1 MSDRDLVI
9 GLDCGTS
16 SAKALA
22 LDGEG
27 RTLGAGRAPIA
38 LSNPGNAR
46 YEQDAEDW
54 WRASASA
61 IREAAG
67 AAGPDRIRAISI
79 SVQRESF
86 VPVDADGRPLRPAL
100 LWMDGRAGGLIP
112 ELEEKIAQDE
122 FRAITGKAL
131 SGNLSLCKI
140 LWLLKN
146 EPDLMERAALFLD
159 AHAYLAQRM
168 TGRPAASRGSADPTG
183 LFDMRNGSWSERI
196 AGMIGLGT
204 ERLPEALTPGAVL
217 GELTVDAAEACGLPR
232 GVILASGLGDG
243 QAAGLGSGIIGPG
256 ESYLSLGT
264 SIVTGSHAQAFIADK
279 AFRTSYGGLPG
290 SYFLETVI
298 LAGAQSLSWFMGALG
313 GGGDEA
319 RRAEEAAGIEPG
331 SDGMLFLPYL
341 NAAMNP
347 YWDSGASAV
356 FAGLSSGHGRAHAYR
371 AVLEGI
377 AQELRLH
384 TEGVE
389 EALSKR
395 TGERR
400 RIERYVAAGGGAAHG
415 LWPRIIADATG
426 RSIVR
431 SRTEEAAALGAGI
444 LAAGASGLRGG
455 IEEAA
460 RAMAGRETEE
470 IQPDPASHA
479 AYDRYYRETYLR
491 LYPALRDT
499 LARLSALASRST

>member
-1 MSDRDLVI
+1 
-9 GLDCGTS
+9 
-16 SAKALA
+16 
-22 LDGEG
+22 
-27 RTLGAGRAPIA
+27 
-38 LSNPGNAR
+38 
-46 YEQDAEDW
+46 
-54 WRASASA
+54 
-61 IREAAG
+61 
-67 AAGPDRIRAISI
+67 
-79 SVQRESF
+79 
-86 VPVDADGRPLRPAL
+86 
-100 LWMDGRAGGLIP
+100 
-112 ELEEKIAQDE
+112 
-122 FRAITGKAL
+122 
-131 SGNLSLCKI
+131 
-140 LWLLKN
+140 
-146 EPDLMERAALFLD
+146 
-159 AHAYLAQRM
+159 
-168 TGRPAASRGSADPTG
+168 
-183 LFDMRNGSWSERI
+183 
-196 AGMIGLGT
+196 
-204 ERLPEALTPGAVL
+204 
-217 GELTVDAAEACGLPR
+217 
-232 GVILASGLGDG
+232 
-243 QAAGLGSGIIGPG
+243 
-256 ESYLSLGT
+256 
-264 SIVTGSHAQAFIADK
+264 
-279 AFRTSYGGLPG
+279 
-290 SYFLETVI
+290 
-298 LAGAQSLSWFMGALG
+298 
-313 GGGDEA
+313 
-319 RRAEEAAGIEPG
+319 
-331 SDGMLFLPYL
+331 MLFLPYL